1 MDSSH
6 IERQAS
12 DHQSPDTPSPM
23 VKPTWRRGQ
32 EGDTAVKIVIS
43 PEPPVHDVKLPLG
56 AATTTMTTTTHK
68 RSYFQA
74 FDALAAQDAALAQR
88 SLGYDHD
95 LPHDFRVPRQ
105 EKKRKDSIR
114 DDSSS
119 RASIVND
126 VPSAPSS
133 SPPVPAA
140 AAAAEVA
147 KRPTIVLSTEKAAA
161 TSEEKD
167 VQVPKELEIDGNA
180 GFDPHRA
187 GNDAQQ
193 PKRTY
198 LYKGKR
204 FEVQGDEPEEW
215 LKDVREVPVQAS
227 RASVSSAQG
236 RRHSKSSATPR
247 KSTPSG
253 VRQSPRR
260 GSVRPDYGGEG
271 RRKSKRHLG

>member
-1 MDSSH
+1 MDSSQ
-6 IERQAS
+6 IEGQAS
-12 DHQSPDTPSPM
+12 DHLSPHTPSPM

-43 PEPPVHDVKLPLG
+43 PEPPVHYVELPLG
-56 AATTTMTTTTHK
+56 AAKMTTTHK

-95 LPHDFRVPRQ
+95 LPHDFRVQRP

-114 DDSSS
+114 DDSSSS

-133 SPPVPAA
+133 SPPVATA

-147 KRPTIVLSTEKAAA
+147 KPPTIVPSTEKSVA
-161 TSEEKD
+161 TNEEKD
-167 VQVPKELEIDGNA
+167 VRVPKELEIDGNA

-193 PKRTY
+193 PKKTY

-204 FEVQGDEPEEW
+204 YEVQGDEPEEW
-215 LKDVREVPVQAS
+215 LKDVREVPSQAN
-227 RASVSSAQG
+227 RASVSSVQG

>member
-1 MDSSH
+1 MDSAQ
-6 IERQAS
+6 IEGQGR
-12 DHQSPDTPSPM
+12 DHQPPLTLSPM
-23 VKPTWRRGQ
+23 AKPTWRRGQ

-43 PEPPVHDVKLPLG
+43 PEPPVHDVELPLG
-56 AATTTMTTTTHK
+56 VSSDRTTSTTHK

-95 LPHDFRVPRQ
+95 LPHDFRVPQ
-105 EKKRKDSIR
+105 PEKKKRKDSIT
-114 DDSSS
+114 DDTSS

-126 VPSAPSS
+126 LPSVAPSS
-133 SPPVPAA
+133 SPPVPASA
-140 AAAAEVA
+140 APEVA
-147 KRPTIVLSTEKAAA
+147 KPPTIVLSTEETAA
-161 TSEEKD
+161 TSEAKD

-187 GNDAQQ
+187 GNGEQQ

-204 FEVQGDEPEEW
+204 YEVQGDEPEEW

-236 RRHSKSSATPR
+236 RRHSKSSV
-247 KSTPSG
+247 TPSG
-253 VRQSPRR
+253 VAARTRQSPRSN
-260 GSVRPDYGGEG
+260 SVRPGYVGGE
-271 RRKSKRHLG
+271 RRKSRRNL